1 MSDESKP
8 CVIWECI
15 YDHGNGKHMGEA
27 SAKQRERAFAA
38 LEQLRQRAG
47 QLDAELCNR
56 EVLDKMLTQCI
67 AERDQLHA
75 EVEAL
80 RAEVQRLRA
89 AEKDAAR
96 YRWLKD
102 QGHFRAMS
110 MDMGGNHSWIGMG
123 RAIGKGPTVDEAI
136 DAAIKTQT

>member
-1 MSDESKP
+1 MSIADE
-8 CVIWECI
+8 
-15 YDHGNGKHMGEA
+15 
-27 SAKQRERAFAA
+27 Q
-38 LEQLRQRAG
+38 
-47 QLDAELCNR
+47 
-56 EVLDKMLTQCI
+56 I
-67 AERDQLHA
+67 AEI
-75 EVEAL
+75 EAL
-80 RAEVQRLRA
+80 VIKAQQSKNEPWFSKHGLAYWMLEEDANYVSCASPEFVLALISRLRA
-89 AEKDAAR
+89 AEMDAVR